1 MVDSVN
7 YMLPLDAR
15 VAAVRRF
22 NRFYTKEI
30 GVLEDPYLHTSFSL
44 AEARVLYEIGH
55 LAQPT
60 AVEVCKA
67 LALDAGYLSR
77 ILKRLE
83 QGRLLARARSLSDGR
98 QHILSLTP
106 KGREQLAILDGRSQ
120 EEIRKKLGRL
130 STVEQERVVEAL
142 DTVSEALSAPPPRTA
157 AYVLRPHQPGD
168 MGWIVERHGVLYS
181 QEHGWNSALESMT
194 AKIVAD
200 FLKTY
205 DPEREYCW
213 IAEREGERLGSIFVV
228 HKTDTVAKLRLLLV
242 EPSARGLGL
251 GKRLVDEAA
260 SFARRAGY
268 AKIVLWTHSVL
279 STARHLYEQAGFRLV
294 REKKH
299 RNFGPELTGQ
309 IWELKL

>member
-1 MVDSVN
+1 MAS
-7 YMLPLDAR
+7 LDAN

-30 GVLEDPYLHTSFSL
+30 GVLQEPYLHTSFSL
-44 AEARVLYEIGH
+44 AEARVLYEAAH

-83 QGRLLARARSLSDGR
+83 RGHLLTRAQSPSDGR
-98 QHILSLTP
+98 QHILSLTA
-106 KGREQLAILDGRSQ
+106 KGRDQLATLNARSQ

-130 STVEQERVVEAL
+130 SAEQQARVVEAF
-142 DTVSEALSAPPPRTA
+142 DTVAQALSAPPPRTS
-157 AYVLRPHQPGD
+157 AYVLRAHEPGD

-181 QEHGWNSALESMT
+181 QEYGWNGMLESMT

-200 FLKTY
+200 FLKNY
-205 DPEREYCW
+205 DPVREHCW
-213 IAEREGERLGSIFVV
+213 IAEREGERLGSIFIVR
-228 HKTDTVAKLRLLLV
+228 KSDTVAKLRLLLV

-251 GKRLVDEAA
+251 GKRLLDEAVR
-260 SFARRAGY
+260 FARRTGY
-268 AKIVLWTHSVL
+268 TKVVLWTHSVL
-279 STARHLYEQAGFRLV
+279 HTARRLYEQAGFRLAS
-294 REKKH
+294 EKKH
-299 RNFGPELTGQ
+299 SNFGPELTGQ